1 MKSVA
6 LVVAGLV
13 ALLAGGATVE
23 AKEGRLIAFVSAED
37 DDILVA
43 VDLAARRVVRRI
55 PVANGPHNVAANVH
69 HVVVTSP
76 PAGRVTLVDPRSLRV
91 RHVFRGFGYPHDVE
105 LHGRYAYVT
114 DEARGQVVVLDLA
127 RQSVVSRVE
136 VGAGPHDLA
145 VGDVVTVTHGRRARH
160 LTVLD
165 IRRRAHPRLA
175 MRIRAGGAPHDIVD
189 QPDAANVYVTYWDGR
204 VGAIDV
210 GRRRVLW
217 ARRVGA
223 LIHHVAFDYF
233 HGRRLWVSDHKAG
246 RVLLL
251 SSPTGRVLR
260 RVRGCP
266 GAHHVAVASSRL
278 ALAACHDTGRML
290 MLLQSG
296 RLLRAIQVGHGL
308 HGIAVAPIP

>member
-1 MKSVA
+1 MRRVAFVAAVVVA
-6 LVVAGLV
+6 LV
-13 ALLAGGATVE
+13 AGGSGVD

-37 DDILVA
+37 DDMLVA

-55 PVANGPHNVAANVH
+55 PVANGPHNVAASVR

-76 PAGRVTLVDPRSLRV
+76 PAGRVTLVDARSLRV
-91 RHVFRGFGYPHDVE
+91 RHVFRGFGSPHDVE

-114 DEARGQVVVLDLA
+114 DEARGHVVVLDLA
-127 RQSVVSRVE
+127 RQAVVSRVA
-136 VGAGPHDLA
+136 VPAGPHDLA
-145 VGDVVTVTHGRRARH
+145 VGDVVTVTHGRASRH

-189 QPDAANVYVTYWDGR
+189 QPDTATVYVSYWDGR

-217 ARRVGA
+217 RRRVGA
-223 LIHHVAFDYF
+223 LIHHVEFDYF
-233 HGRRLWVSDHKAG
+233 HGRRLWVSDHEAG

-251 SSPTGRVLR
+251 SSPRGRVLR
-260 RVRGCP
+260 RVGGCP
-266 GAHHVAVASSRL
+266 GAHHVAVVSSRI
-278 ALAACHDTGRML
+278 ALAACHD
-290 MLLQSG
+290 SG
-296 RLLRAIQVGHGL
+296 RVLMIFDSGRRVRVIPVGRGL
-308 HGIAVAPIP
+308 HGVAVAPVP